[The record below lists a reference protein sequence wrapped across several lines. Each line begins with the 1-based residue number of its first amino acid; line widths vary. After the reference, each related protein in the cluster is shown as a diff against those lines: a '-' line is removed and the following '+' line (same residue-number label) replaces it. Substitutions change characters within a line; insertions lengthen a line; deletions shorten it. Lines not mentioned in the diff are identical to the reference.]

1 MCKMDN
7 HVKHIIEDLLPLY
20 QEGLLSKESKEW
32 LEAQLEENPA
42 YQELLEKMRHTLE
55 KEDTPEISAPEQE
68 KMFKRIHRKLTI
80 YQFIFTGIAFFLAMQ
95 TALLNESFGFI
106 LWYAVLGFVVYLFY
120 ADMRIVFLLS
130 FVPIFI
136 WSVVMEVSSFMNGA
150 YEGAESF
157 FSVGFD
163 VVVTAVVLSFIHFFF
178 ALIGSVIALILKKLK
193 TEGTQ

>member
-20 QEGLLSKESKEW
+20 QEGLLSKETKEW

-136 WSVVMEVSSFMNGA
+136 WSVVM
-150 YEGAESF
+150 
-157 FSVGFD
+157 
-163 VVVTAVVLSFIHFFF
+163 
-178 ALIGSVIALILKKLK
+178 
-193 TEGTQ
+193 